1 MGPASCACKTHLNH
15 ILTQNGISPEILSMT
30 DVL

>member
-1 MGPASCACKTHLNH
+1 MGPASGAAKTPLNH
-15 ILTQNGISPEILSMT
+15 ILTKNGIPPEILSMT